1 MRAIQERVS
10 TLEEAIKRVLYI
22 QQQTQIEIQ
31 DLKQEMKEFK
41 DEMKAFKDE
50 MKVFK
55 DEMKAFKDEMKVFK
69 DEMKI
74 FKDEMKEFKDEMKA
88 FKDEMKEFKDEMKV
102 FKDEMTEYKEWSKAM
117 IEKLEKT
124 TQDMKKQWGDLAR
137 KMGTLVEDIFAPS
150 IDIAIEKYFE
160 IVPNIVDTRKFV
172 RKNSDTLEIDILA
185 ISDEHKKAFV
195 IEVKASP
202 DKLEYIKMFE
212 ENLKKIPEFLPQ
224 LVNYEIIGIYAALDM
239 SENTIKTLTKKKIFA
254 MVVRGDILEIVNFKQ
269 LKNK

>member
-1 MRAIQERVS
+1 MTMRAIQERVS

-55 DEMKAFKDEMKVFK
+55 DEMKV
-69 DEMKI
+69 
-74 FKDEMKEFKDEMKA
+74 

-102 FKDEMTEYKEWSKAM
+102 FKDEMKEFKDEMIEYKEWSKAM

-160 IVPNIVDTRKFV
+160 IVPNIIDTRKIV

-185 ISDEHKKAFV
+185 LSDEHKKAFV

-224 LVNYEIIGIYAALDM
+224 LADYEIIGIYAALDM
-239 SENTIKTLTKKKIFA
+239 SENTIKTLTKKKIYA